1 MDEPEDILPP
11 LETLVDRL
19 MGWVGVIAPI
29 VAHMQESQAV
39 SGRTDP
45 PIADALYAIVVGTLA
60 PMAEHR
66 EFELGVAARVVED
79 AIERVAEEILLVPIE
94 ERPHPPVNRAQRRA
108 RRRR

>member
-29 VAHMQESQAV
+29 IAHMQESQAV
-39 SGRTDP
+39 TRRTEP
-45 PIADALYAIVVGTLA
+45 SIAEALYTIVLGTLE

-66 EFELGVAARVVED
+66 EVELGVAARVVED
-79 AIERVAEEILLVPIE
+79 AIDRIAEEIFLVPIDE
-94 ERPHPPVNRAQRRA
+94 HPPVNRAQRRA
-108 RRRR
+108 RRRRP